1 MKKLNPIVLI
11 CTHQRVEITIKNI
24 ESLLRQ
30 SVVPKILLVCSS
42 HHERKQFRINFPDIS
57 IEEWPN
63 SPLGEKFQRGVNI
76 AKVLKADPL
85 IINGSDDIL
94 GLDFIERACAAVSDG
109 VDFIGLY
116 HWHILHNKVL
126 YHFKYNARLPLGGG
140 RVFSKRALD
149 SMKWKLF
156 DTSRNKHLDDL
167 AFANVTRQVTLDK
180 IFPDYLNDRG
190 FNIISIKGDWQTM
203 NSFDRIMKSK
213 NCTLLTKT
221 TLPEELSKITDY
233 Q

>member
-1 MKKLNPIVLI
+1 MMLNSAVLI

-30 SVVPKILLVCSS
+30 SVVPEIILVCSS
-42 HHERKQFRINFPDIS
+42 YQERMQFREKFQNIY
-57 IEEWPN
+57 IEQWPN
-63 SPLGEKFQRGVNI
+63 MPLGEKFQRGVDI
-76 AKVLKADPL
+76 ARVMKANPL

-94 GLDFIERACAAVSDG
+94 GLDFIELACASVSDG

-116 HWHILHNKVL
+116 HWHILHQKVL

-149 SMKWKLF
+149 ALKWKLF
-156 DTSRNKHLDDL
+156 DTSRNKHLDDM
-167 AFANVTRQVTLDK
+167 AFANISKQTTLDK
-180 IFPDYLNDRG
+180 VFPDYLNDRG
-190 FNIISIKGDWQTM
+190 FNIISIKGDWETM
-203 NSFDRIMKSK
+203 NSFERIMKSK
-213 NCTLLTKT
+213 NCTLLSKT
-221 TLPEELSKITDY
+221 ILPEELSKITDY